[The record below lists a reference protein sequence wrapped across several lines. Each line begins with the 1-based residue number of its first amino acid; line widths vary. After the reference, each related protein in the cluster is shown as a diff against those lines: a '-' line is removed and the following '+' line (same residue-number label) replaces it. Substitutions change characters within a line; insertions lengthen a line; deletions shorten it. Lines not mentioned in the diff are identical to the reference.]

1 VLKRVLLLAVLGLAL
16 PTCFPVWAQT
26 LDKIRKSGVIT
37 LGYIDGAAPFSFAD
51 GTGQPQGYSVE
62 LCNAVAE
69 GVGAQLKRQG
79 LKVRWVKL
87 TIQDR
92 IDAVRTGKVDL
103 ECSTTTWTLS
113 RQQLVDFSLV
123 TFVDGGS
130 LMVKTETNAARL
142 GDLEGKR
149 IAAITGTT
157 TERSLRDALARGKVK
172 TETNA
177 ARLGDLEG
185 KRIAAITGTTT
196 ERSLRDALAR
206 GKVKA
211 ELVAIKTR
219 EEGLALL
226 REGQVDALA
235 SDRTTLIGV
244 VVMSGRGGGQ
254 YKLLDHDFSIEQ
266 YALMLRRGDPD
277 FRLAVNRVLAGIY
290 RSGAIEEIY
299 GRWLGPLGPPSV
311 LLSATYFI
319 QTIAE

>member
-1 VLKRVLLLAVLGLAL
+1 MIRLLFLALLGLSVPAA
-16 PTCFPVWAQT
+16 AQT

-37 LGYIDGAAPFSFAD
+37 LGYIDGAAPFSFTD
-51 GTGQPQGYSVE
+51 GNGQPQGYSVE
-62 LCNAVAE
+62 LCNAAAE
-69 GVGAQLKRQG
+69 GVAAQLKRQG

-130 LMVKTETNAARL
+130 LLVKSSADFAQL
-142 GDLEGKR
+142 ADFGGKR
-149 IAAITGTT
+149 IAVISGTT
-157 TERSLRDALARGKVK
+157 TERALRDVLARR
-172 TETNA
+172 T
-177 ARLGDLEG
+177 
-185 KRIAAITGTTT
+185 
-196 ERSLRDALAR
+196 LR
-206 GKVKA
+206 A
-211 ELVAIKTR
+211 ELVPIKTR
-219 EEGLALL
+219 DEGLTLL

-235 SDRTTLIGV
+235 SDRTALIGV
-244 VVMSGRGGGQ
+244 VVMSGGARGAGAD
-254 YKLLDHDFSIEQ
+254 YKLLDQDFSIEQ
-266 YALMLRRGDPD
+266 YALMMKRGDHD

-290 RSGAIEEIY
+290 RSGAIEQIY

-319 QTIAE
+319 QNLAE

>member
-1 VLKRVLLLAVLGLAL
+1 MPKRILMLAVLGLAL
-16 PTCFPVWAQT
+16 QMCFPVCAQT

-37 LGYIDGAAPFSFAD
+37 LGYIDGAAPFSYAD
-51 GTGQPQGYSVE
+51 GNGQPQGYSIE

-130 LMVKTETNAARL
+130 LLVRSDADIARVA
-142 GDLEGKR
+142 DFDGKR
-149 IAAITGTT
+149 IAVITGTT
-157 TERSLRDALARGKVK
+157 TERALRGALARG
-172 TETNA
+172 T
-177 ARLGDLEG
+177 
-185 KRIAAITGTTT
+185 
-196 ERSLRDALAR
+196 
-206 GKVKA
+206 VKA
-211 ELVAIKTR
+211 ELVSIKTR
-219 EEGLALL
+219 DEGLTLL
-226 REGQVDALA
+226 REGQVHGLA
-235 SDRTTLIGV
+235 SDRTALIGV

-254 YKLLDHDFSIEQ
+254 YKLLDQDFSIEQ
-266 YALMLRRGDPD
+266 YALMLRRNDAD
-277 FRLAVNRVLAGIY
+277 FRLAVNRVLARVY
-290 RSGAIEEIY
+290 RSGEIEKIY
-299 GRWLGPLGPPSV
+299 GRWLGPLGPPSM

-319 QTIAE
+319 QNLAE